1 MHSNNVEK
9 KVTNRKTLLII
20 LFLFMLPVLI
30 SFVLYFVQWRP
41 SNTVNYGEL
50 ILPSRTI
57 ADRNMVAID
66 GSPVKFSSLHGKWTM
81 VYFDTAACPESCM
94 SQLFFMRQT
103 HTAQGKNYDQM
114 QRLMLLTDVQGIDS
128 LKSRLTDY
136 ADMLVWHS
144 EKAEVAKLLQ
154 EFAPDA
160 SAADAQHY
168 IYLLDP
174 QGNLMMRYKLG
185 AEPAGVRKDL
195 ERLLKY
201 SN

>member
-1 MHSNNVEK
+1 MQSNNVEK

-66 GSPVKFSSLHGKWTM
+66 GSQVKFSSLHGKWTM

-114 QRLMLLTDVQGIDS
+114 QRLMVLTDVQGIDS
-128 LKSRLTDY
+128 LKSKLTDY

-160 SAADAQHY
+160 AAADAQHY

>member
-136 ADMLVWHS
+136 ADMLIWHS
-144 EKAEVAKLLQ
+144 DKAEVAKLLQ
-154 EFAPDA
+154 EFGPDA
-160 SAADAQHY
+160 AAADAQHY